1 MIHVFLV
8 QPTQLDAKTIK
19 EMIIKPKLI
28 EIFGNAIGSS
38 LLTKATLAG
47 IKGGSEQEKL
57 AIMVETIC
65 SNQLVVGMWGA
76 AQTEKLRQEW
86 LKCLV

>member
-1 MIHVFLV
+1 M
-8 QPTQLDAKTIK
+8 QMEMDAKTIK

-47 IKGGSEQEKL
+47 IKGGTEQEKL
-57 AIMVETIC
+57 ELMVETIF
-65 SNQLVVGMWGA
+65 SNPFVVGMWGA
-76 AQTEKLRQEW
+76 KQAERLRQEW
-86 LKCLV
+86 LNSLV